1 MLVLGFSMIRPVNTL
16 LFISILGISV
26 MSVAQTDVHLV
37 ESPAKSLFHRSA
49 WAHGYIHGYESG
61 FHQGNLDLHMARAIQ
76 DPHSV
81 KDYKKSGNAYHSS
94 FGSRPEFQKGYC
106 SGFEVGY
113 LDGFSGREF
122 RAASEANLMSTLVS
136 TNEEL
141 DSNQA
146 THLDVLLDSGYL
158 QGRRIGLSDARA
170 RLAYRPAEVSCPDT
184 AKTQVTCGT
193 YQAGFRWGYSDGY
206 SNQRADSNT
215 QRASK

>member
-1 MLVLGFSMIRPVNTL
+1 MIRPVNTL

-26 MSVAQTDVHLV
+26 ISVAQTDVHFV
-37 ESPAKSLFHRSA
+37 ESPARSLFHQSA

-61 FHQGNLDLHMARAIQ
+61 FHQGNLDLHMARPIQ

-81 KDYKKSGNAYHSS
+81 KDYKKSGNAYHST
-94 FGSRPEFQKGYC
+94 FGNRAEFQKGYG

-113 LDGFSGREF
+113 LDGCSGKEF
-122 RAASEANLMSTLVS
+122 RADSEANRLSAQVS
-136 TNEEL
+136 SNEEL
-141 DSNQA
+141 DAAQA
-146 THLDVLLDSGYL
+146 DHLDVLLDSGYL

-170 RLAYRPAEVSCPDT
+170 RLEYRPSEAACPDI
-184 AKTQVTCGT
+184 AKTQASCGT

-206 SNQRADSNT
+206 SNQRADSST

>member
-1 MLVLGFSMIRPVNTL
+1 MIRPVNTL
-16 LFISILGISV
+16 LFISILGFSV
-26 MSVAQTDVHLV
+26 MSLAQTDVHLV
-37 ESPAKSLFHRSA
+37 ESPARNLFQRSA

-94 FGSRPEFQKGYC
+94 FGSRPEFQKGYG

-122 RAASEANLMSTLVS
+122 RAASEANRMSALVNS
-136 TNEEL
+136 NEEL

-146 THLDVLLDSGYL
+146 AHLDVLLDSGYL
-158 QGRRIGLSDARA
+158 QGRHVGLSDARA
-170 RLAYRPAEVSCPDT
+170 RLEYSPSVAACPDN
-184 AKTQVTCGT
+184 AKTQATCSAF
-193 YQAGFRWGYSDGY
+193 QAGFRWGYSDGY
-206 SNQRADSNT
+206 SNQRAESNT